1 MCVTFLC
8 IYEFNVSHVCCFD
21 VYVHFYREKE
31 APRLTESGFQFLVCI
46 IWMMSCLHFLWC
58 VLLEVIF
65 DLWKLQLMDT
75 NAQLWYIIREYISN
89 SEVWDSEIPLV
100 VPPSLKISVSS
111 TLSFYQYFQIII
123 IPFKAR
129 MMLNDYC
136 RTLMVIRAV
145 IEPNQV
151 HSGCLN

>member
-1 MCVTFLC
+1 
-8 IYEFNVSHVCCFD
+8 
-21 VYVHFYREKE
+21 
-31 APRLTESGFQFLVCI
+31 
-46 IWMMSCLHFLWC
+46 
-58 VLLEVIF
+58 
-65 DLWKLQLMDT
+65 MDT